1 LSSKI
6 NRALNLPLRVDIG
19 YDVATATSSQGLRV
33 GTWISA
39 KWFVAARA
47 HPEARIDENRQ
58 EIITEYHLR
67 NHIVLEG
74 QVGFD
79 GGYHSADL
87 VRRWNW

>member
-1 LSSKI
+1 MS
-6 NRALNLPLRVDIG
+6 
-19 YDVATATSSQGLRV
+19 
-33 GTWISA
+33 
-39 KWFVAARA
+39 A

-74 QVGFD
+74 QIGFD